1 MPRVSDEIIDSLLR
15 LGVKHFFLVVG
26 GNAMYLDDAIRISG
40 CPYTAFHNEQAAA
53 MAAEAYARVS
63 GELAVCVVT
72 SGPGAANLLTGVAGA
87 FLDSAPVLYIAGQ
100 AKSTEQVN
108 DEMRPGVRQFGTFEL
123 PMSQIFQPV
132 TKKSHVL
139 RKEDDARQLV
149 HELARIATQGRPGP
163 VFLEI
168 PIDLQGAQHSTGE
181 KITLGFEESE
191 IQRTELQNF
200 VETFFQAFLLS
211 KSPLILAGHGVRVA
225 GAADLLQ
232 ALSMAWRIPVVTTQ
246 IAKDLFPYA
255 DVNFVGHVGLRGDR
269 AGNIAAHEADL
280 LLCIGTSLQQQ
291 TVGYD
296 PKMFAPNSRKFV
308 IDFEGSVS
316 KKDIPIEISEYI
328 DADVTSVLEKLLE
341 FKMPARDTSEQ
352 NEEWLSLNQKRKE
365 VLSVVREPHDTSTEE
380 INMYDFIYNLSEA
393 SAEDDI
399 IVTDAGLCFYIM
411 GQAYLLKRNQR
422 YIASGGL
429 GSMGYAIPASIG
441 AAKAGDNRVICVTGD
456 GSAQVNIQE
465 LATIVSNQ
473 SSIVIFIINNGGY
486 ASIRNTQ
493 KSFFSSEFIGAS
505 EATGV
510 GMPDWKKMAD
520 AYNVDYLE
528 IPRKANLKS
537 GLAKALSSKRP
548 LLVEV
553 VCQMNQALMPAV
565 SSFRDR
571 DGTLIS
577 NPLHVMSPGIESE
590 QSLIQL
596 N

>member
-15 LGVKHFFLVVG
+15 LDVKHFFIVVG

-63 GELAVCVVT
+63 GKLAVCVVT
-72 SGPGAANLLTGVAGA
+72 NGPGAANLLTGVAGA
-87 FLDSAPVLYIAGQ
+87 FLDSAPVFYIAGQ
-100 AKSTEQVN
+100 AKSTEQVS
-108 DEMRPGVRQFGTFEL
+108 DEMSPGVRQFGTFEL
-123 PMSQIFQPV
+123 PMSKIFQPV
-132 TKKSHVL
+132 TKKSYVL
-139 RKEDDARQLV
+139 REGDDARQLV

-168 PIDLQGAQHSTGE
+168 PIDLQGAQYSTDE
-181 KITLGFEESE
+181 KMTLEFKELET
-191 IQRTELQNF
+191 QTAELQNF
-200 VETFFQAFLLS
+200 VETFSQAFLLS

-225 GAADLLQ
+225 GAVNLLQ
-232 ALSMAWRIPVVTTQ
+232 ALSTAWRIPVVTTQ

-255 DVNFVGHVGLRGDR
+255 DDNFVGHVGLRGDR
-269 AGNIAAHEADL
+269 AGNIAVHEADL

-291 TVGYD
+291 TIGYH
-296 PKMFAPNSRKFV
+296 PEVFAPNSRKFV

-316 KKDIPIEISEYI
+316 KKSLPIEVSEYI
-328 DADVTSVLEKLLE
+328 DADVTSVLKKLLE
-341 FKMPARDTSEQ
+341 FKVAARDTSEQ
-352 NEEWLSLNQKRKE
+352 NEEWISLNQNRKD
-365 VLSVVREPHDTSTEE
+365 VLSVAREPHDTSTDE

-393 SAEDDI
+393 SDEGDI

-411 GQAYLLKRNQR
+411 GQAYLLKQDQR

-441 AAKAGDNRVICVTGD
+441 ASKADNNRVICVTGD
-456 GSAQVNIQE
+456 GSAQVNVQE
-465 LATIVSNQ
+465 LATIASNQ
-473 SSIVIFIINNGGY
+473 GSIVIFIINNGGY
-486 ASIRNTQ
+486 ASMRNTQ

-510 GMPDWKKMAD
+510 GMPNWKKIAD

-528 IPRKANLKS
+528 IPNKANLKS
-537 GLAKALSSKRP
+537 GLVEALSSKKP

-553 VCQMNQALMPAV
+553 VCQRNQALMPTV
-565 SSFRDR
+565 SSFRDK
-571 DGTLIS
+571 DGALIS

-590 QSLIQL
+590 QSLIQF